1 MKAFDQ
7 KITEVISAGQ
17 VHEQRIMKLEA
28 EVGQV
33 HEQRI
38 MKLEADTKA
47 IGDGMGTFG
56 RHVQAMDDRL
66 KGHIGATVDD
76 LNQAMIAIDVAL
88 RQTVTAL
95 ETRLGEFQGS
105 AQELMNQTHQG
116 LARLQERLA
125 DAEAKIHKAVPVD
138 RAASGTAYYDMSSPA
153 KPQQSD
159 PTAGGSAGGWQQQ
172 GGVQGYQGP
181 SQGWQQN

>member
-1 MKAFDQ
+1 MKVIDQ
-7 KITEVISAGQ
+7 KITDVISAGQ
-17 VHEQRIMKLEA
+17 VHEQRIMKLES
-28 EVGQV
+28 VGQV

-116 LARLQERLA
+116 LARGWRTQRPNSTRLCHWI
-125 DAEAKIHKAVPVD
+125 EPLLG
-138 RAASGTAYYDMSSPA
+138 R
-153 KPQQSD
+153 
-159 PTAGGSAGGWQQQ
+159 PTTT
-172 GGVQGYQGP
+172 
-181 SQGWQQN
+181 

>member
-1 MKAFDQ
+1 MAARGASAKRAVSVGAAGRSPGHSRSPSRTSTAAGASTPPQQSPTSAAAAASTPPQQNAQQKVFTILVENMKVLDQ
-7 KITEVISAGQ
+7 KITDVISAGQ
-17 VHEQRIMKLEA
+17 IHEQRIMKLES
-28 EVGQV
+28 VGQV
-33 HEQRI
+33 YEQRI

-88 RQTVTAL
+88 RQTVAAL

-105 AQELMNQTHQG
+105 AQELMN
-116 LARLQERLA
+116 
-125 DAEAKIHKAVPVD
+125 
-138 RAASGTAYYDMSSPA
+138 
-153 KPQQSD
+153 
-159 PTAGGSAGGWQQQ
+159 
-172 GGVQGYQGP
+172 
-181 SQGWQQN
+181 